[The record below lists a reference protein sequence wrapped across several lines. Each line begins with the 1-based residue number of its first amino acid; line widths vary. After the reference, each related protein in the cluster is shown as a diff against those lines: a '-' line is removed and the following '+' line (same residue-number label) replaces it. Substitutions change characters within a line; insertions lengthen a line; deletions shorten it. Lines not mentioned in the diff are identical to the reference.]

1 MLLMLAAEVEEVV
14 RIRRGGKW
22 HMVELVVET
31 EVYIIFMMPP
41 VVLLIEAEV
50 GEEVKLITV
59 LLLELV
65 VLALLLLQFH
75 SLRLVHNFFLFSY
88 DLLCCIDSY
97 RKLNNFFPDW
107 SISSFL
113 ILIIVSCC
121 IFNMSFL
128 VQSFVLLLIH
138 FVFCLSA
145 KHDILVVLGS
155 ADDRILSERVSA
167 AMQYIQSSHNQS
179 IILFISG
186 GVKNALQDDGLVN
199 TSSSE
204 ASKAAGAFSN
214 ESSYENVQIVLDEN
228 ATNTA
233 ENFAYLKRW
242 VNQNFSQDDLPSF
255 VITTSDFHQ
264 VRAERLFHGFLPDV
278 TPQWNLSKSSCSRCW
293 ADESIHI
300 KNVPADILK
309 ARHIVQ

>member
-1 MLLMLAAEVEEVV
+1 M
-14 RIRRGGKW
+14 G
-22 HMVELVVET
+22 
-31 EVYIIFMMPP
+31 
-41 VVLLIEAEV
+41 
-50 GEEVKLITV
+50 
-59 LLLELV
+59 
-65 VLALLLLQFH
+65 
-75 SLRLVHNFFLFSY
+75 
-88 DLLCCIDSY
+88 
-97 RKLNNFFPDW
+97 
-107 SISSFL
+107 FL
-113 ILIIVSCC
+113 I
-121 IFNMSFL
+121 
-128 VQSFVLLLIH
+128 QSFVLLFIH

-167 AMQYIQSSHNQS
+167 AMQYIQSSSHNQS

-186 GVKNALQDDGLVN
+186 GVKNAFTGDDGL
-199 TSSSE
+199 TE
-204 ASKAAGAFSN
+204 ASKAAGAFSS
-214 ESSYENVQIVLDEN
+214 ESYENVQIVLDEN

-242 VNQNFSQDDLPSF
+242 VNHNFSQDDLPSF

>member
-1 MLLMLAAEVEEVV
+1 M
-14 RIRRGGKW
+14 G
-22 HMVELVVET
+22 
-31 EVYIIFMMPP
+31 
-41 VVLLIEAEV
+41 
-50 GEEVKLITV
+50 
-59 LLLELV
+59 
-65 VLALLLLQFH
+65 
-75 SLRLVHNFFLFSY
+75 
-88 DLLCCIDSY
+88 
-97 RKLNNFFPDW
+97 
-107 SISSFL
+107 
-113 ILIIVSCC
+113 
-121 IFNMSFL
+121 FL
-128 VQSFVLLLIH
+128 VQSFVLLLLFVH
-138 FVFCLSA
+138 FVFCLSS
-145 KHDILVVLGS
+145 KHDVLVVLGS
-155 ADDRILSERVSA
+155 ADDLILSERVSA
-167 AMQYIQSSHNQS
+167 AIQYIQSSHNRS

-186 GVKNALQDDGLVN
+186 GVKNAFTGDGLVN
-199 TSSSE
+199 GSGSSSE
-204 ASKAAGAFSN
+204 ASKAAGAFSD

-242 VNQNFSQDDLPSF
+242 VNHNFSQDDLPSF

>member
-1 MLLMLAAEVEEVV
+1 
-14 RIRRGGKW
+14 
-22 HMVELVVET
+22 
-31 EVYIIFMMPP
+31 
-41 VVLLIEAEV
+41 
-50 GEEVKLITV
+50 
-59 LLLELV
+59 
-65 VLALLLLQFH
+65 
-75 SLRLVHNFFLFSY
+75 
-88 DLLCCIDSY
+88 
-97 RKLNNFFPDW
+97 
-107 SISSFL
+107 
-113 ILIIVSCC
+113 
-121 IFNMSFL
+121 MSFL
-128 VQSFVLLLIH
+128 VQSFVLLLLFIH
-138 FVFCLSA
+138 FVFCFSA

-167 AMQYIQSSHNQS
+167 AMQYIQSSSHNQS

-199 TSSSE
+199 VTE
-204 ASKAAGAFSN
+204 ASKAAGAFSS
-214 ESSYENVQIVLDEN
+214 ESSYANVQIVLDEN

-242 VNQNFSQDDLPSF
+242 VNHNFSQDDLPSF

>member
-1 MLLMLAAEVEEVV
+1 M
-14 RIRRGGKW
+14 G
-22 HMVELVVET
+22 
-31 EVYIIFMMPP
+31 
-41 VVLLIEAEV
+41 
-50 GEEVKLITV
+50 
-59 LLLELV
+59 
-65 VLALLLLQFH
+65 
-75 SLRLVHNFFLFSY
+75 
-88 DLLCCIDSY
+88 
-97 RKLNNFFPDW
+97 
-107 SISSFL
+107 
-113 ILIIVSCC
+113 
-121 IFNMSFL
+121 FL
-128 VQSFVLLLIH
+128 VQSFVLLFIH
-138 FVFCLSA
+138 FVFCFSA
-145 KHDILVVLGS
+145 KHDVLVVLGS
-155 ADDRILSERVSA
+155 ADDRILSERVAA

-186 GVKNALQDDGLVN
+186 GVKNAFQGGDGPA
-199 TSSSE
+199 SE

-214 ESSYENVQIVLDEN
+214 ENVQIVLDEN

-242 VNQNFSQDDLPSF
+242 VNHNFSQDDLPSF

-300 KNVPADILK
+300 KNVPTDILK

>member
-1 MLLMLAAEVEEVV
+1 M
-14 RIRRGGKW
+14 G
-22 HMVELVVET
+22 
-31 EVYIIFMMPP
+31 
-41 VVLLIEAEV
+41 
-50 GEEVKLITV
+50 
-59 LLLELV
+59 
-65 VLALLLLQFH
+65 
-75 SLRLVHNFFLFSY
+75 
-88 DLLCCIDSY
+88 
-97 RKLNNFFPDW
+97 
-107 SISSFL
+107 
-113 ILIIVSCC
+113 
-121 IFNMSFL
+121 FL
-128 VQSFVLLLIH
+128 VKSFVLLFVH

-167 AMQYIQSSHNQS
+167 AMQYIQSSSQNQS

-186 GVKNALQDDGLVN
+186 GVKNAFTGDDGLAN
-199 TSSSE
+199 GSSSE
-204 ASKAAGAFSN
+204 ASKAAGAFSS
-214 ESSYENVQIVLDEN
+214 ESSFENVQIVLDEN

-300 KNVPADILK
+300 KNVPTDILK

>member
-1 MLLMLAAEVEEVV
+1 MF
-14 RIRRGGKW
+14 
-22 HMVELVVET
+22 
-31 EVYIIFMMPP
+31 YS
-41 VVLLIEAEV
+41 VVLL
-50 GEEVKLITV
+50 L
-59 LLLELV
+59 
-65 VLALLLLQFH
+65 
-75 SLRLVHNFFLFSY
+75 
-88 DLLCCIDSY
+88 
-97 RKLNNFFPDW
+97 
-107 SISSFL
+107 
-113 ILIIVSCC
+113 
-121 IFNMSFL
+121 
-128 VQSFVLLLIH
+128 LLLIH
-138 FVFCLSA
+138 FVFCFSA

-167 AMQYIQSSHNQS
+167 AMQYIQSSSQNQS

-199 TSSSE
+199 VTE
-204 ASKAAGAFSN
+204 ASKAAGAFSS
-214 ESSYENVQIVLDEN
+214 ESSSYENVQIVLDEN

-242 VNQNFSQDDLPSF
+242 VNHNFSQDDLPSF

>member
-1 MLLMLAAEVEEVV
+1 MFGSLLFV
-14 RIRRGGKW
+14 
-22 HMVELVVET
+22 
-31 EVYIIFMMPP
+31 
-41 VVLLIEAEV
+41 
-50 GEEVKLITV
+50 
-59 LLLELV
+59 
-65 VLALLLLQFH
+65 
-75 SLRLVHNFFLFSY
+75 
-88 DLLCCIDSY
+88 
-97 RKLNNFFPDW
+97 
-107 SISSFL
+107 L
-113 ILIIVSCC
+113 IL
-121 IFNMSFL
+121 L
-128 VQSFVLLLIH
+128 FVH
-138 FVFCLSA
+138 FVFCFSA

-155 ADDRILSERVSA
+155 ADDRILSERVAA

-186 GVKNALQDDGLVN
+186 GVKNAFADNNV
-199 TSSSE
+199 TE

-214 ESSYENVQIVLDEN
+214 EHVQIVLDEN

-242 VNQNFSQDDLPSF
+242 VNHNFSQDDLPSF

-300 KNVPADILK
+300 KNVPTDILK

>member
-1 MLLMLAAEVEEVV
+1 M
-14 RIRRGGKW
+14 G
-22 HMVELVVET
+22 
-31 EVYIIFMMPP
+31 FS
-41 VVLLIEAEV
+41 VVLL
-50 GEEVKLITV
+50 
-59 LLLELV
+59 
-65 VLALLLLQFH
+65 
-75 SLRLVHNFFLFSY
+75 LF
-88 DLLCCIDSY
+88 
-97 RKLNNFFPDW
+97 
-107 SISSFL
+107 
-113 ILIIVSCC
+113 
-121 IFNMSFL
+121 
-128 VQSFVLLLIH
+128 IH
-138 FVFCLSA
+138 FVFCFSA
-145 KHDILVVLGS
+145 KHDVLVVLGS

-167 AMQYIQSSHNQS
+167 AMQYIQSSHNRS

-186 GVKNALQDDGLVN
+186 GVKHAFHGDDGSVN
-199 TSSSE
+199 GSE

-214 ESSYENVQIVLDEN
+214 ESFEHVEIVLDEN

-242 VNQNFSQDDLPSF
+242 VNHNFSQDDLPSF